1 MTEHI
6 TLEAID
12 VDGAIQEAAADAGDT
27 RSDFLRKGLFAG
39 GSLVAGGVLMG
50 GMPAIAEAKPSAK
63 QDRAILNYALT
74 LEYLEAEFYKQAVAS
89 GALTGAALELGKV
102 IAEHEAAHVK
112 ALKKALG
119 RSAVKSPTFAFGETV
134 TNQDKFLATAF
145 VLENTGVA
153 AYLGQANLP
162 KADVPARVRAR
173 RRRGSPWRSR
183 VEYSASLAS
192 PTTAALAGMSPFTWW
207 GFGERA
213 GPPRG
218 EPSA

>member
-1 MTEHI
+1 MGGPGRIFHVPKPYPQSSATMS
-6 TLEAID
+6 LRLP
-12 VDGAIQEAAADAGDT
+12 AADRRELPSSRSPADFEIHPVTLSKRLRQAAVDDCDLAGVT
-27 RSDFLRKGLFAG
+27 TTESAELRDAKKRIRL
-39 GSLVAGGVLMG
+39 LKQENEVLR
-50 GMPAIAEAKPSAK
+50 
-63 QDRAILNYALT
+63 RA
-74 LEYLEAEFYKQAVAS
+74 
-89 GALTGAALELGKV
+89 
-102 IAEHEAAHVK
+102 
-112 ALKKALG
+112 
-119 RSAVKSPTFAFGETV
+119 
-134 TNQDKFLATAF
+134 
-145 VLENTGVA
+145 A